1 MTSAAPESK
10 HDVATVE
17 ADNLKTHVEDIGY
30 LVNQELHEETVRQA
44 FTRYPKRTFWI
55 IYAVWVLVISG
66 FDSTASSAVIGIPRF
81 RMDYGFEYGGNYVL
95 PAQWQAA
102 FSGGPAAGGILS
114 AVGASLLSD
123 RIGRKYIYL
132 IGLIFIFVG
141 ITLETVSNGSCAV
154 FFGGKF
160 LAGMA
165 TGCFVTTSMTYVAEF
180 SPVAIRGIVS
190 AAAPISGSASQLV
203 VALIQNGYGDLPNS
217 WAYKS
222 LFMSQYA
229 VTFTAL
235 IFWPF
240 LPESAWY
247 LVRRGKEDQAATT
260 FRSFGLP
267 ETEIEKAIANIK
279 LTEERNKAETEGV
292 SYAECFR
299 KSNLRRTIL
308 AIGPFTIQAFCGIL
322 FIVGYMVYY
331 IQLAGY
337 STAMSYRLNITA
349 QVIACTGNFCS
360 WFLIDRVGRRNL
372 MLCGLGL
379 LCILLW
385 ITGGLAVAATPG
397 SIKGTVALILLF
409 SGIYNA
415 TIGAAS
421 YTMLAEIATPRL
433 RSKTVSIAV
442 VSQSSW
448 DIMWAF
454 VMPYIFNPDKGN
466 LQAKTTFIFGG
477 FAIICW
483 TYLYIFHPE
492 TKGRSYQEL
501 DEMFTKRVSAKQFRN
516 YVTETEQRGADA
528 KRQADESNQS
538 V

>member
-1 MTSAAPESK
+1 MSSAAPETK
-10 HDVATVE
+10 HEAAAVE
-17 ADNLKTHVEDIGY
+17 DENLKTHVEDVGY
-30 LVNQELHEETVRQA
+30 LVNQELHEETVRQG

-81 RMDYGFEYGGNYVL
+81 RMDYGSEFAGNYVL

-102 FSGGPAAGGILS
+102 FSGGPPAGGVI
-114 AVGASLLSD
+114 AAIGASLLAD
-123 RIGRKYIYL
+123 RIGRKLVYL
-132 IGLIFIFVG
+132 IGLVFIFLG
-141 ITLETVSNGSCAV
+141 ITLETVSNGSCAI

-165 TGCFVTTSMTYVAEF
+165 TGCFVPMSMTYVAEF
-180 SPVAIRGIVS
+180 APVSIRGIVS

-203 VALIQNGYGDLPNS
+203 VALIQNGYGDLPNA

-222 LFMSQYA
+222 LFISQYIVSA
-229 VTFTAL
+229 TAL

-240 LPESAWY
+240 LPESPWY
-247 LVRRGKEDQAATT
+247 LVRRGKDDQAAKTY
-260 FRSFGLP
+260 RRFGLS

-292 SYAECFR
+292 SFAECFR
-299 KSNLRRTIL
+299 KSNLRRTIIS
-308 AIGPFTIQAFCGIL
+308 IGPFTIQAFCGIL

-337 STAMSYRLNITA
+337 STAMSYRLNITS
-349 QVIACTGNFCS
+349 QVLSCVGNVLS

-379 LCILLW
+379 LCVMLW
-385 ITGGLAVAATPG
+385 ITGGLAVAGTSG
-397 SIKGTVALILLF
+397 TIKGTVALILLF
-409 SGIYNA
+409 SGVYNA

-433 RSKTVSIAV
+433 RSKTVSIALI
-442 VSQSSW
+442 SQSSF

-454 VMPYIFNPDKGN
+454 VMPYIFNPNKGN
-466 LQAKTTFIFGG
+466 LKAKTTFIFGG
-477 FAIICW
+477 FSIICW
-483 TYLYIFHPE
+483 TYLYFYHPE

-501 DEMFTKRVSAKQFRN
+501 DEMFTKRVPAKQFRN

-528 KRQADESNQS
+528 KREADQS